1 MLLLCIFKEIQTAY
15 EFVSI
20 IAFKNKY
27 LDDGLNMQIAAI
39 LSDYD
44 GTLCPTGSIRCQDKS
59 VIPKNLE
66 DILWDISD
74 KIPVCIVTSKDFRF
88 LHSRAK
94 FAKIISCILGIETII
109 LNNHKQ
115 GVKMAS
121 SSRSNSSSDSLEC
134 DDKLDCIESSHLL
147 LNDNK
152 LLEVN
157 SRLLTSIANEISQ
170 NFSQTITVER
180 KFTTGQRIL
189 AGITIDWRHMEDWK
203 SFKVESEPHL
213 KKLIRKKQREIS
225 SDNRSKLHIQTYAT
239 HPFIDVYALN
249 CDKGMAFDS
258 VASHI
263 NTRIEGKRQN
273 IMYLGDSENDNP
285 AFRKAA
291 VSIGILSDIKL
302 KPKLS
307 CKYGICFNKL
317 PIFLKGLLDKDLRF
331 SDSLVNL

>member
-1 MLLLCIFKEIQTAY
+1 VL
-15 EFVSI
+15 S
-20 IAFKNKY
+20 N
-27 LDDGLNMQIAAI
+27 DLNMQIDAI

-66 DILWDISD
+66 DILWEISD
-74 KIPVCIVTSKDFRF
+74 RIPVCIVSSKDFRF
-88 LHSRAK
+88 LHTRTK
-94 FAKIISCILGIETII
+94 FAKIISCTLGIETII
-109 LNNHKQ
+109 LKNHKK
-115 GVKMAS
+115 GIKMAG
-121 SSRSNSSSDSLEC
+121 SSRTSSSDTFEC
-134 DDKLDCIESSHLL
+134 DDNLDCIESSHLL
-147 LNDNK
+147 LNNNK

-157 SRLLTSIANEISQ
+157 SRILTSIANDISQ
-170 NFSQTITVER
+170 IFSQTITVER

-225 SDNRSKLHIQTYAT
+225 ADNWSKLHIQTYTT
-239 HPFIDVYALN
+239 HPFIDVYTAK
-249 CDKGMAFDS
+249 CGKGMAFDS

-263 NTRIEGKRQN
+263 PRIEGKQQN

-291 VSIGILSDIKL
+291 ISIGILSDIRL

-307 CKYGICFNKL
+307 CKYNICFNKL
-317 PIFLKGLLDKDLRF
+317 PLFLKGLLDKDLQF

>member
-1 MLLLCIFKEIQTAY
+1 
-15 EFVSI
+15 
-20 IAFKNKY
+20 
-27 LDDGLNMQIAAI
+27 MQIDAI

-66 DILWDISD
+66 DILWDISE
-74 KIPVCIVTSKDFRF
+74 KIPVCIVSSKDFGF
-88 LHSRAK
+88 LHARAK
-94 FAKIISCILGIETII
+94 FAKIISCILGIETLT

-115 GVKMAS
+115 GAIMADS
-121 SSRSNSSSDSLEC
+121 SNDSLEC
-134 DDKLDCIESSHLL
+134 DDNLGCIESSHLL
-147 LNDNK
+147 LNKNNK

-157 SRLLTSIANEISQ
+157 SILLNSIANDISQ

-180 KFTTGQRIL
+180 KFITGQRIL

-213 KKLIRKKQREIS
+213 KKLIRKKQRELS
-225 SDNRSKLHIQTYAT
+225 PNNMSKLHIQTYAT
-239 HPFIDVYALN
+239 HPFIDVYAVK
-249 CDKGMAFDS
+249 CDKGMAFDC
-258 VASHI
+258 VASQI
-263 NTRIEGKRQN
+263 PRMEGKLQN

-291 VSIGILSDIKL
+291 VSIGVHSDIRL

-307 CKYGICFNKL
+307 CKYNICFNNL
-317 PIFLKGLLDKDLRF
+317 PIFLKLLLDKDLQF
-331 SDSLVNL
+331 SDSLVDL